1 LQAETDYYLRAIL
14 LWFLPPLAIQAVF
27 DPKALSGHWFL
38 ILVATLIPTAYFSL
52 VDGYAIQ
59 NGIWT
64 IHTAT
69 RTGLD
74 LFGLPMEE
82 ALFFFTT
89 SLLLARGLVLWHSL
103 FTETKP

>member
-1 LQAETDYYLRAIL
+1 
-14 LWFLPPLAIQAVF
+14 
-27 DPKALSGHWFL
+27 L
-38 ILVATLIPTAYFSL
+38 ILVATFIPTAYFSL
-52 VDGYAIQ
+52 VDGFAIQ
-59 NGIWT
+59 DGIWT

-89 SLLLARGLVLWHSL
+89 SLLLARGLVLWHSI
-103 FTETKP
+103 FAETKS